1 MFLQMKG
8 LCYHMDDL
16 VYGKLKYDSYT
27 PRILDRHVA
36 FALEDF
42 GGVNIRGPKYCGKT
56 WTGRAFSNS
65 ETLVMSAEGATPSR
79 DMIEAAPEL
88 ALQGASPHLID
99 EWQEIPQL
107 WDMARSAIDASG
119 KARTFVLT
127 GSSTP
132 RERKPKHSG
141 VGRIER
147 LHMRPMTLLESG
159 ESEGS
164 VSIRALCSGESPQAA
179 APKMSADKLAD
190 LIVRGGWPGNLSTPT
205 TRAGRLARDY
215 VELFLEED
223 MHKVDNVR
231 RDSAKMRRL
240 MVSYAR
246 NAEQAATPKTLIRD
260 MTAEPGV
267 EPLSKET
274 VQDYTSV
281 LEDTFILE
289 EIGPWSPN
297 LRSPLRI
304 NKKPKYHYAD
314 PSIPAALLKLTPG
327 KLLGDF
333 ETFGFL
339 FESLCMRDLLVY
351 VQEQDGDVFFYRD
364 RDDLEVDAIVE
375 TADGAWAGI
384 EVKIGHNQV
393 EKAATSLLRLSAKI
407 ERAGGA
413 PPAFLAVVEGLGD
426 YAYRRTDGV
435 HVVPITCL
443 AP

>member
-1 MFLQMKG
+1 
-8 LCYHMDDL
+8 MDEFS
-16 VYGKLKYDSYT
+16 YGTLKYDAYI

-56 WTGRAFSNS
+56 WTGRAFANS
-65 ETLVMSAEGATPSR
+65 ATVVMSAEGATPSR

-88 ALQGASPHLID
+88 ALRGTSPHLID
-99 EWQEIPQL
+99 EWQEVPQL
-107 WDMARSAIDASG
+107 WDMARAAIDASG
-119 KARTFVLT
+119 KERTFVLT

-132 RERKPKHSG
+132 REQKPTHSG
-141 VGRIER
+141 IGRIER

-159 ESEGS
+159 TSSGE
-164 VSIRALCSGESPQAA
+164 VSIQALFAGKSPQAM
-179 APKMSADKLAD
+179 APKMDAEKLAG
-190 LIVRGGWPGNLSTPT
+190 LVVRGGWPGNLSTPG
-205 TRAGRLARDY
+205 TRADRLARNY
-215 VELFLEED
+215 VELFLGED
-223 MHKVDNVR
+223 MHKIDSVR
-231 RDSAKMRRL
+231 RDPAKMRRL
-240 MVSYAR
+240 MLSYAR

-260 MTAEPGV
+260 MTAEPGA
-267 EPLSKET
+267 EPLAKET
-274 VQDYTSV
+274 VDDYTSV

-289 EIGPWSPN
+289 EIGPWTPH

-304 NKKPKYHYAD
+304 SKKPKYHFVD
-314 PSIPAALLKLTPG
+314 PSIPAALLRLTPG

-351 VQEQDGDVFFYRD
+351 AQSQDGDVYFYRD

-375 TADGAWAGI
+375 AADGAWAGI
-384 EVKIGHNQV
+384 EVKIGHNQA
-393 EKAATSLLRLSAKI
+393 EKAAVNLLRLSDKI
-407 ERAGGA
+407 RRAGGR
-413 PPAFLAVVEGLGD
+413 PPAFLLVLEGLGD

-435 HVVPITCL
+435 YVAPIAVL

>member
-1 MFLQMKG
+1 
-8 LCYHMDDL
+8 MDEFS
-16 VYGKLKYDSYT
+16 YGALKYDFYA
-27 PRILDRHVA
+27 PRIIDQHVA

-56 WTGRAFSNS
+56 WTGRAFANS
-65 ETLVMSAEGATPSR
+65 ETVVMSTEGAAPSR

-88 ALQGASPHLID
+88 ALQGASPHLVD
-99 EWQEIPQL
+99 EWQEVPQL
-107 WDMARSAIDASG
+107 WDMARAAIDASG
-119 KARTFVLT
+119 KQRSFILT

-132 RERKPKHSG
+132 RKRKPEHSG

-159 ESEGS
+159 LSSGE
-164 VSIRALCSGESPQAA
+164 VSIRALFAGRAPQVA
-179 APKMSADKLAD
+179 APEMGAEELAD
-190 LIVRGGWPGNLSTPT
+190 LVVRGGWPGNLSTPDA
-205 TRAGRLARDY
+205 RAGRLARDY
-215 VELFLEED
+215 VELLLEED
-223 MHKVDNVR
+223 MHKVDDVR
-231 RDSAKMRRL
+231 RDPAKMRRL

-246 NAEQAATPKTLIRD
+246 NAEQVAAPKTLIRD
-260 MTAEPGV
+260 MTAAPGV
-267 EPLSKET
+267 EPLAKET
-274 VQDYTSV
+274 VEDYTSV

-289 EIGPWSPN
+289 EIGSWAPN

-314 PSIPAALLKLTPG
+314 PSIPAVLLRLTPG

-351 VQEQDGDVFFYRD
+351 AQALDGDVFYYRD
-364 RDDLEVDAIVE
+364 RDDLEVDAIIE
-375 TADGAWAGI
+375 AADGAWAGI

-393 EKAATSLLRLSAKI
+393 EKAAANLLRLADKI
-407 ERAGGA
+407 ARAGGQ
-413 PPAFLAVVEGLGD
+413 PPAFLMVLEGLGD
-426 YAYRRTDGV
+426 YAYRRADGV
-435 HVVPITCL
+435 FVAPVATL